1 VDRLFRLTL
10 CVALLGLFFLCAPA
24 LRRVVPEELSPDPRE
39 WVHWLRE
46 YKAAAE
52 RREELKKTIAVML
65 CREQLRQRIYREV
78 IAGRLTLR
86 EAARRCT
93 ELPEP
98 PGAYWEYARLHY
110 PPAGSE
116 AARCRQILEDA
127 CDLLEDE
134 TGRAEALCRR
144 LEAEFRASFPEREA
158 RGAVPRSRGTDS
170 DM

>member
-1 VDRLFRLTL
+1 VDRLFRLTF

-39 WVHWLRE
+39 WVRWLRE

-52 RREELKKTIAVML
+52 RREQLKKYIEVML

-86 EAARRCT
+86 EAARRCA

-98 PGAYWEYARLHY
+98 SGAYWENARLHY

-116 AARCRQILEDA
+116 AARCRQILEEA
-127 CDLLEDE
+127 CGLLEEE
-134 TGRAEALCRR
+134 TGPAEALCRR
-144 LEAEFRASFPEREA
+144 LEAELREVFPEREA
-158 RGAVPRSRGTDS
+158 RGEVSRPRGTES
-170 DM
+170 SM